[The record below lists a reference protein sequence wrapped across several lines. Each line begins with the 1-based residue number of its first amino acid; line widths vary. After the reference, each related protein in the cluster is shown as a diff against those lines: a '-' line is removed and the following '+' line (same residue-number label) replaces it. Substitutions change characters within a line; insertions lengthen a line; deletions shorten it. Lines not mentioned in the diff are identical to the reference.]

1 MFGTRLDPI
10 TTSGDLILSVEMKD
24 SETGELLDLT
34 GATFD
39 FALQRDQKTSTL
51 TGSTADGH
59 ITNPALGIVHVQFL
73 ESELNDLDVGT
84 YDAGLTIHRDGFSE
98 TLILGTIEILN
109 GVAI

>member
-1 MFGTRLDPI
+1 MFKAILDTI
-10 TTSGDLILSVEMKD
+10 TTSGDLILSIQMSD

-39 FALQRDQKTSTL
+39 FALQRGVSTAIL

-59 ITNPALGIVHVQFL
+59 ITNPATGIVHVQFL
-73 ESELNDLDVGT
+73 ESELNDLEVGT
-84 YDAGLTIHRDGFSE
+84 YNAGMTIHRDGFSQ
-98 TLILGTIEILN
+98 TLFLGTVPVLD